1 MNRVDLIGRITKD
14 PEIQGTEGKEYV
26 RFSLAVD
33 RPLAKEGQ
41 QQVDFVNCVVFGQ
54 QAKFLAQYIKKGN
67 LLALEGRLS
76 VSNYKDKDGKS
87 LSSTEVIG
95 DRITNL
101 TPKGGAKE
109 KDAASSVKE
118 KTEEADNIVEI
129 SDDDLPF

>member
-109 KDAASSVKE
+109 KDAASGVKE